1 VPLTPSQN
9 DRELYG
15 YAVQEMLAT
24 IIEDDGKQY
33 PSWQIVEKACP
44 ELVRTLPILQMDATN
59 PKKIADG
66 PDHWVISCAY
76 FGMGDATPSR
86 DPVVSA
92 IPRWM
97 RRPRRRW

>member
-1 VPLTPSQN
+1 
-9 DRELYG
+9 
-15 YAVQEMLAT
+15 MLAT
-24 IIEDDGKQY
+24 EIEENGRTY
-33 PSWQIVEKACP
+33 PSWQIMEHACP

-76 FGMGDATPSR
+76 FGMSLAAPSK
-86 DPVVSA
+86 DPVVSV

-97 RRPRRRW
+97 QKWRR